1 MLKNTLTGLDK
12 KKLRRWLL
20 LFFFA
25 LVIPTAI
32 LIQQSYSRL
41 KWETFHQHQSMANE
55 LSDRIDS
62 ELLRLIEIEEQ
73 RSFTDYSFL
82 NIAGDPKANLLQRS
96 PLSNYPIE
104 SEIAGMI
111 GYFQIDNEGK
121 LRTPLLP
128 ESIKLDT
135 KGDIYGIADKDLAL
149 RTELQTKI
157 HQILSRNSLV
167 KASPATSQPAFQTRS
182 QSQSESRFQ
191 SQSRASMEEFDKA
204 DAGSFYNSSAGGI
217 AQKNENASILGSLLG
232 ASEQSFD
239 TTSNTTSNYQNDSVI
254 AESIPVEQN
263 AQIAFDRLKTVVPKL
278 AQRENRLG
286 RLEDLKLKKT
296 YSQDLQ
302 KKQTL
307 KNKKA
312 FGDKLS
318 KRVRK
323 ETNVLPE
330 SGLFESKANKKAKVK
345 QSLEELETI
354 DLIAVEASD
363 VTNATSVSGLMPA
376 KESRINNANLR
387 IRAFESTIDPFDFSQ
402 LDSGHFVLFRNV
414 WLNEK
419 RYIQGLLIEQKPFL
433 ASIVNA
439 SFRKTALSQMSDLL
453 VSYQGNILSAFLAS
467 GSQRYLS
474 GNNEMNGELLYQTR
488 LSAPLSELQLLF
500 SVRQLPVGAG
510 GKFILWL
517 SLLLGSVL
525 CSGFYLMYRL
535 GLGQINLANQQQ
547 DFVSAVSHEL
557 KTPLTSIRM
566 YSEMLREGWA
576 SDEKKKTYYDFI
588 FDESERLSRLI
599 NNVLHLARVT
609 RNQQSPELKEVTVA
623 ELIDSIRSKVST
635 QIKHA
640 GFELEIQCDNNTK
653 DRMINIDE
661 DWFSQIMIN
670 LVDNAIKFSVKADE
684 KKIDLNCKNAKGGKI
699 QFSVRDYGQGVD
711 KTQMKKIFD
720 LFYRT
725 ESELTRETVGT
736 GIGLALVH
744 QMVVGMDGK
753 IDVINSKPGAEFR
766 VLFPK

>member
-25 LVIPTAI
+25 LAIPTAI

-41 KWETFHQHQSMANE
+41 KWETFHQHQLMADE
-55 LSDRIDS
+55 LSSRIDS

-104 SEIAGMI
+104 SEIAGLI

-121 LRTPLLP
+121 LKTPLLP

-135 KGDIYGIADKDLAL
+135 NGDIYGIADKELAS
-149 RTELQTKI
+149 RTKLQNKI
-157 HQILSRNSLV
+157 QQILSQNSLV
-167 KASPATSQPAFQTRS
+167 KAAPIISKQTP
-182 QSQSESRFQ
+182 
-191 SQSRASMEEFDKA
+191 RANMKDFDKSA
-204 DAGSFYNSSAGGI
+204 DGSTYNSTARGLE
-217 AQKNENASILGSLLG
+217 QKNESSSSFGSLLG
-232 ASEQSFD
+232 ASEASFD
-239 TTSNTTSNYQNDSVI
+239 SVSSYQTDSVI
-254 AESIPVEQN
+254 AESIPTVPN
-263 AQIAFDRLKTVVPKL
+263 AQSAFDSLKTSRPKL
-278 AQRENRLG
+278 AQRKNNLG
-286 RLEDLKLKKT
+286 RLEDLKLRKT
-296 YSQDLQ
+296 YSKEVQ
-302 KKQTL
+302 KPKSQKSKKVIT
-307 KNKKA
+307 NK
-312 FGDKLS
+312 LR

-323 ETNVLPE
+323 EKNVLPE
-330 SGLFESKANKKAKVK
+330 KDLFQAKVTK
-345 QSLEELETI
+345 KRKKKHNLEELEIQTRTSM
-354 DLIAVEASD
+354 IAAEAISAGSPVPKGVD
-363 VTNATSVSGLMPA
+363 NG
-376 KESRINNANLR
+376 NLR
-387 IRAFESTIDPFDFSQ
+387 IRTFESSIDPFEFSQ
-402 LDSGHFVLFRNV
+402 LNSGHFVLFRNV

-419 RYIQGLLIEQKPFL
+419 RTIQGLLIEQKPFL
-433 ASIVNA
+433 ESIVNA
-439 SFRKTALSQMSDLL
+439 NFRKTALSQMSDLL
-453 VSYQGNILSAFLAS
+453 VSYQGNILSVFSAN

-474 GNNEMNGELLYQTR
+474 SNSELNGELLYQTR

-510 GKFILWL
+510 GKIILWL

-525 CSGFYLMYRL
+525 CAGFYLMYSL
-535 GLGQINLANQQQ
+535 GIGQINLANQQQ

-576 SDEKKKTYYDFI
+576 SDEKKKTYYNFI

-599 NNVLHLARVT
+599 NNVLYLARVT
-609 RNQQSPELKEVTVA
+609 RNKQTPDFKVLTVA
-623 ELIDSIRSKVST
+623 ELIDGIRSKVST

-640 GFELEIQCDNNTK
+640 GFELAIQCDDNTK
-653 DRMINIDE
+653 GQMINVDE

-670 LVDNAIKFSVKADE
+670 LVDNAIKFSSKAGQ
-684 KKIDLNCKNAKGGKI
+684 KKIDLNCKAHKNGQI

-711 KTQMKKIFD
+711 KTQMRKIFD

-744 QMVVGMDGK
+744 QMVVGMGGK
-753 IDVINSKPGAEFR
+753 IDVINSDPGAEFR
-766 VLFPK
+766 VLFARSSNNWGQSKINSHY